1 MEKTFENHANRN
13 GRFVTVSWVKDVAQG
28 ILVQRGIPGF
38 QDPNNFPKSFDP
50 RNGCETESFSVAV
63 LRMCGLLFGAS
74 KMVKINSVSF
84 QTSGLKSVQHVS
96 IINHCDHLAKK
107 MEN

>member
-13 GRFVTVSWVKDVAQG
+13 GRFVTVLWVKDVAQG

-38 QDPNNFPKSFDP
+38 QDLNNFPKSFHP
-50 RNGCETESFSVAV
+50 LNGCETESFSVAV
-63 LRMCGLLFGAS
+63 LRMRGFLFGAS

-84 QTSGLKSVQHVS
+84 QTGGRKSIQHVG
-96 IINHCDHLAKK
+96 IVNRCDHLAK
-107 MEN
+107 